1 MKSRLFVFVMAF
13 VLILSLVPV
22 VGAQSGECYGLSDAD
37 CQLMLDAEANSANI
51 NAFNFNFDLDLS
63 VDASAI
69 GAMTGETDT
78 AAKIAVKASGTGAF
92 MMTDSADPMSSFA
105 LKMDL
110 AGSANDGT
118 GDQSFDFSFVIK
130 DGMIYIMDPGS
141 GQWMGMSMEDAMAM
155 GNLPFDPSAMLSGG
169 ADPSALLGGMGGDMG
184 LGDMNMSQFIT
195 QQRLGDE
202 SMMDQTMY
210 PFQTTVDLA
219 AMLNA
224 PEVQQAITSALTM
237 ASGMSGAE
245 GGGSEAAMIGMILP
259 MILQN
264 SSATIDVTE
273 WIGADDMFIH
283 KLGLDVNASIDLSVL
298 LSMGGDSGMA
308 MDPITVVL
316 KFAVDLSDINGMV
329 DITVPEGAMIV
340 PMGS

>member
-1 MKSRLFVFVMAF
+1 MKSRLFVFVLAF

-37 CQLMLDAEANSANI
+37 CQLMLDAEANSANM
-51 NAFNFNFDLDLS
+51 NAFNFSFDLDLS

-69 GAMTGETDT
+69 GAMTGEADA
-78 AAKIAVKASGTGAF
+78 AAKVAVKAAGTGAF
-92 MMTDSADPMSSFA
+92 MMADSADPMSSFA
-105 LKMDL
+105 LKMDM

-130 DGMIYIMDPGS
+130 DGMIYIMDPDS

-155 GNLPFDPSAMLSGG
+155 SDLPIDPSAMLSGG

-184 LGDMNMSQFIT
+184 LGDMDMAQFVT

-202 SMMDQTMY
+202 SMMGQTMY

-224 PEVQQAITSALTM
+224 PEVQQAITDAMTM
-237 ASGMSGAE
+237 ASGMGGE

-273 WIGADDMFIH
+273 WIGADDMFMH
-283 KLGLDVNASIDLSVL
+283 KLALDVNASIDLSVL
-298 LSMGGDSGMA
+298 LSMGGDSSMA

-316 KFAVDLSDINGMV
+316 NFWVEMSDINGMV